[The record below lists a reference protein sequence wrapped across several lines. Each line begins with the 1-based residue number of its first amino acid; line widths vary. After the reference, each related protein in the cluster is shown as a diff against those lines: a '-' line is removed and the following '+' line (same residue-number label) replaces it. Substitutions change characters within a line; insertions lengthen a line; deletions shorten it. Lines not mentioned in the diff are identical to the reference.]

1 MRKRYNHYLRMPGS
15 EEEAWIVSRE
25 LTHKNKQ
32 KLKMAKKQ
40 YDKPSEMFGNDLK
53 SQSNNQG

>member
-1 MRKRYNHYLRMPGS
+1 MPGS

-40 YDKPSEMFGNDLK
+40 YDKPSEMFGNELK
-53 SQSNNQG
+53 SQSNNQGWATT